1 MLYSDTKE
9 LLFVLSTKGDL
20 DNNYIFWVVV
30 VTVVVVVDVVVI
42 VAVVVDIDVGNF
54 FVPPSVAELAQKGC
68 N

>member
-30 VTVVVVVDVVVI
+30 VTVVVIVVVVI
-42 VAVVVDIDVGNF
+42 VVVVVDIDVGNF
-54 FVPPSVAELAQKGC
+54 FVPLSVAELAQKGC

>member
-1 MLYSDTKE
+1 M
-9 LLFVLSTKGDL
+9 LSTKGDL

-42 VAVVVDIDVGNF
+42 IVVVVVDIDVGNF
-54 FVPPSVAELAQKGC
+54 FVPLSVAELAQKGC